1 MNTEKHISIIGAG
14 RSSSALIQY
23 LDQVAAKENWTLYVS
38 DQNIDLAIERC
49 EGMNRCK
56 AITFDALDAVKRREH
71 LKGKNLVI
79 SMLPARFHLEVVK
92 DCINMGIHVIT
103 PSYVTPEIQELDGLA
118 KEKGVLVL
126 NEMGLDPGID
136 HMSAMKIIHHLQA
149 LGANVTAF
157 KSFTGGLVA
166 PESDNNPWNY
176 KITWN
181 PRNVVL
187 AGQGGASQFIRNGN
201 YKYIPYHRLFTRT
214 EPIFIEGYGEFEGYA
229 NRNSLQYRE
238 VYGLGQI
245 PTIFRGTLRRKGYS
259 EAWDVFVQ
267 LGLTDDTYTLE
278 DSEHMTFR
286 DYLNSY
292 LRYEDDKSVEAKLCE
307 FLSINPDGEVMK
319 KLVWLGIFEKKAIGL
334 KNATPAQVLQLLLEQ
349 KWKLNPGDKDMIAMY
364 HYFEY
369 EKDGKQHRL
378 SSHMISI
385 GLDPIYTGMART
397 VGLPIAIYA
406 THLLKGECKL
416 TGVHLPTIPEI
427 YTPILNELAA
437 MGIVFL
443 EKELK

>member
-1 MNTEKHISIIGAG
+1 MNSEKHISIIGAG

-23 LDQVAAKENWTLYVS
+23 LNNVAVKEGWRVHVS
-38 DQNIDLAIERC
+38 DQDISLAKERC
-49 EGMNRCK
+49 EGMKNCE
-56 AITFDALDAVKRREH
+56 AISFDALDPRIRREH
-71 LKGKNLVI
+71 LKGKHLVI

-92 DCINMGIHVIT
+92 DCIDMGIHVIT
-103 PSYVTPEIQELDGLA
+103 PSYVTPEVQALDAMA
-118 KEKGVLVL
+118 KKNGVLVL

-136 HMSAMKIIHHLQA
+136 HMSAMKIIHHIQEKGGEL
-149 LGANVTAF
+149 TAF

-176 KITWN
+176 KFTWN

-187 AGQGGASQFIRNGN
+187 AGQGGASQFIRNGK
-201 YKYIPYHRLFTRT
+201 YKFIPYHRLFTRT
-214 EPIFIEGYGEFEGYA
+214 EPISIKEYGEFEGYA

-238 VYGLGQI
+238 IYGLGNI

-267 LGLTDDTYTLE
+267 LGLTDDSYTLE
-278 DSEHMTFR
+278 DSENMTFR

-292 LRYEDDKSVEAKLCE
+292 LRYEDDKSVEEKICE
-307 FLSINPDGEVMK
+307 YLNLDPQGEVMN
-319 KLVWLGIFEKKAIGL
+319 KLVWLGIFEKNKIGL
-334 KNATPAQVLQLLLEQ
+334 KNASPAQILQHLLEQ
-349 KWKLNPGDKDMIAMY
+349 KWSLEPGDKDMIAMY
-364 HYFEY
+364 HYFEFL
-369 EKDGKQHRL
+369 KDGKTKKL

-406 THLLKGECKL
+406 KLILKGESTL

-427 YTPILNELAA
+427 YNPILDELEEI
-437 MGIVFL
+437 GIVFEETVL
-443 EKELK
+443 N

>member
-1 MNTEKHISIIGAG
+1 MI
-14 RSSSALIQY
+14 
-23 LDQVAAKENWTLYVS
+23 
-38 DQNIDLAIERC
+38 NI
-49 EGMNRCK
+49 
-56 AITFDALDAVKRREH
+56 
-71 LKGKNLVI
+71 
-79 SMLPARFHLEVVK
+79 
-92 DCINMGIHVIT
+92 
-103 PSYVTPEIQELDGLA
+103 
-118 KEKGVLVL
+118 
-126 NEMGLDPGID
+126 
-136 HMSAMKIIHHLQA
+136 
-149 LGANVTAF
+149 
-157 KSFTGGLVA
+157 
-166 PESDNNPWNY
+166 
-176 KITWN
+176 
-181 PRNVVL
+181 
-187 AGQGGASQFIRNGN
+187 
-201 YKYIPYHRLFTRT
+201 
-214 EPIFIEGYGEFEGYA
+214 
-229 NRNSLQYRE
+229 
-238 VYGLGQI
+238 
-245 PTIFRGTLRRKGYS
+245 
-259 EAWDVFVQ
+259 
-267 LGLTDDTYTLE
+267 
-278 DSEHMTFR
+278 
-286 DYLNSY
+286 
-292 LRYEDDKSVEAKLCE
+292 RYEDDKSVEAKLCE

>member
-1 MNTEKHISIIGAG
+1 MNSEKHISIIGAG

-23 LDQVAAKENWTLYVS
+23 LNNVAVKEGWRVHVS
-38 DQNIDLAIERC
+38 DQDISLAKERC
-49 EGMNRCK
+49 EGMKNCE
-56 AITFDALDAVKRREH
+56 AISFDALDPRIRREH
-71 LKGKNLVI
+71 LKGKHLVI

-92 DCINMGIHVIT
+92 DCIDMGIHVIT
-103 PSYVTPEIQELDGLA
+103 PSYVTPEVQALDAMA
-118 KEKGVLVL
+118 KKNGVLVL

-136 HMSAMKIIHHLQA
+136 HMSAMKIIHHIQEKGGEL
-149 LGANVTAF
+149 TAF

-176 KITWN
+176 KFTWN

-187 AGQGGASQFIRNGN
+187 AGQGGASQFIRNGK
-201 YKYIPYHRLFTRT
+201 YKFIPYHRLFTRT
-214 EPIFIEGYGEFEGYA
+214 EPISIKEYGEFEGYA

-238 VYGLGQI
+238 IYGLGNI

-267 LGLTDDTYTLE
+267 LGLTDDSYTLE
-278 DSEHMTFR
+278 DSENMTFR

-292 LRYEDDKSVEAKLCE
+292 LRYEDDKSVEEKICE
-307 FLSINPDGEVMK
+307 YLNLDPQGEVMN
-319 KLVWLGIFEKKAIGL
+319 KLVWLGIFEKNKIGL
-334 KNATPAQVLQLLLEQ
+334 KNASPAQILQHLLEQ
-349 KWKLNPGDKDMIAMY
+349 KWSLEPGDKDMIAMY
-364 HYFEY
+364 HYFEFL
-369 EKDGKQHRL
+369 KDGKTKKL

-397 VGLPIAIYA
+397 VGLPIAIHA
-406 THLLKGECKL
+406 KLILKGESTL

-427 YTPILNELAA
+427 YNPILDELEEI
-437 MGIVFL
+437 GIVFEETVL
-443 EKELK
+443 N